1 MFACYTKN
9 MTNKLTIRDKIYP
22 NLLRQT
28 YKPPQTLFY
37 RGNIN
42 ALSKPCISI
51 VGTRRNTDYGEY
63 VTEQIIKDLSVL
75 DIAIVSGLAKGI
87 DTVAHRS
94 ALKYNLK
101 TIAILGSGIN
111 NIYPRENINLVKEIE
126 KDGLILSEYN
136 DLTPS
141 HKYFFPQRNRII
153 SGLSLATIIVEAPE
167 KSGALI
173 TADFALEQGREVY
186 TVPGDIDRLTSLGCN
201 RLLQKSAAY
210 PITSGKDVIDMLKK
224 QPHLPIINKPN
235 FQPNP
240 QADNTGKETTE
251 NSSNHQSLFNLSPE
265 EQQVLFIIP
274 ANKRGITFD
283 QLMEKSLM
291 PISEILTALSLLE
304 LKGIVSSADEKYRRT

>member
-1 MFACYTKN
+1 
-9 MTNKLTIRDKIYP
+9 MTNKLTIHDKIYP
-22 NLLRQT
+22 NLLKQT

-42 ALSKPCISI
+42 ALNKPCISI

-63 VTEQIIKDLSVL
+63 ATEQIIKDLSVL

-87 DTVAHRS
+87 DTIAHRA

-101 TIAILGSGIN
+101 TIAVLGSGIN

-153 SGLSLATIIVEAPE
+153 SGLSLATIIIEAPE

-210 PITSGKDVIDMLKK
+210 PITSGKDVIEMLKK
-224 QPHLPIINKPN
+224 QPHLPITNRQD
-235 FQPNP
+235 FLQPKSVVNSFS
-240 QADNTGKETTE
+240 NTIKE
-251 NSSNHQSLFNLSPE
+251 NSEKSLNLFNLSPE
-265 EQQVLFIIP
+265 EQQILFIIP

-283 QLMEKSLM
+283 QIMEKSLM
-291 PISEILTALSLLE
+291 PISEILTILSLLE
-304 LKGIVSSADEKYRRT
+304 LKGIITSAGEKYSRT

>member
-1 MFACYTKN
+1 
-9 MTNKLTIRDKIYP
+9 MTNKLTIYDKIYP
-22 NLLRQT
+22 NLLKQT

-37 RGNIN
+37 RGNIS
-42 ALSKPCISI
+42 ALNKPCISI
-51 VGTRRNTDYGEY
+51 VGTRHNTDYGQY
-63 VTEQIIKDLSVL
+63 VTEQIIKDLSIL

-87 DTVAHRS
+87 DTLAHRA

-101 TIAILGSGIN
+101 TIAVLGSGIN

-153 SGLSLATIIVEAPE
+153 SGLSLATIIIEAPE

-186 TVPGDIDRLTSLGCN
+186 VVPGDIDRLASLGCN

-210 PITSGKDVIDMLKK
+210 PITSGRDVIDMLKK
-224 QPHLPIINKPN
+224 QPHLPITNRPESSVLN
-235 FQPNP
+235 QPNP
-240 QADNTGKETTE
+240 VVNP
-251 NSSNHQSLFNLSPE
+251 SSNIEKPQNFFKLSQE
-265 EQQVLFIIP
+265 EQQVLSIIP
-274 ANKRGITFD
+274 THKRGITFD

-291 PISEILTALSLLE
+291 SISRILTALSLLE
-304 LKGIVSSADEKYRRT
+304 LKGIISSADEKYRRT